1 MENEIEK
8 LKAENALLKRQLFE
22 ATSRNIF
29 GARLK
34 FKREELG
41 LTQDQIA
48 AKINRNCVAFQSY
61 ESGRSEPNIHIMVKL
76 ADILGVSLDWL
87 TGRVDDEDFNAPFK
101 TE

>member
-34 FKREELG
+34 IKREELG
-41 LTQDQIA
+41 LTQAQVA
-48 AKINRNCVAFQSY
+48 QKINRTCGAFQFY
-61 ESGRSEPNIHIMVKL
+61 ESGQREPNIHIMVKL
-76 ADILGVSLDWL
+76 ADIFGVSLDWL
-87 TGRVDDEDFNAPFK
+87 TGRVDGEDFNAPCK